1 MAKEWTD
8 GFYLSKPWRKT
19 RDAYYKLQRGRCE
32 RCMAEYMAGA
42 RSMEDINP
50 GIIVHHKTELTPDNI
65 NDSHIALSFNNLELL
80 CEEHHNKQ
88 HKTKQKRYTFDA
100 AGNII
105 ENKNYK

>member
-42 RSMEDINP
+42 RNMEDINP
-50 GIIVHHKTELTPDNI
+50 GIIVHHQIELTPDNI
-65 NDSHIALSFNNLELL
+65 NDPHIALSFDNLELL
-80 CEEHHNKQ
+80 CEDHHNKQ
-88 HKTKQKRYTFDA
+88 HKAKPKRYSFDA

>member
-19 RDAYYKLQRGRCE
+19 RDAYYRLQRGKCE
-32 RCMAEYMAGA
+32 RCMAEYMTGV

-50 GIIVHHKTELTPDNI
+50 GIIVHHKIELTPDNI
-65 NDSHIALSFNNLELL
+65 NDPHITLSFDNLELL
-80 CEEHHNKQ
+80 CMDHHNKQ
-88 HKTKQKRYTFDA
+88 HKAKPKRYSFDA